1 MFINRFGLDEIIKAR
16 EEVKQQENISGKKRN
31 HRYENVLSAMRLNR
45 GKTIIE
51 SEQYKNLKTKEEK
64 VNYLSSLSLTELE
77 DAELY
82 YTNKQNAQK
91 IAEDTMSIIF

>member
-1 MFINRFGLDEIIKAR
+1 
-16 EEVKQQENISGKKRN
+16 
-31 HRYENVLSAMRLNR
+31 MRLNR

-51 SEQYKNLKTKEEK
+51 SEEYKSLKTKEEK
-64 VNYLSSLSLTELE
+64 TDFLKSLSLTELE

-82 YTNKQNAQK
+82 HTNNQNAQR

>member
-1 MFINRFGLDEIIKAR
+1 
-16 EEVKQQENISGKKRN
+16 
-31 HRYENVLSAMRLNR
+31 MRLNR

-51 SEQYKNLKTKEEK
+51 SEQYKNLNTKEEK

-77 DAELY
+77 DTELY

-91 IAEDTMSIIF
+91 IAEDTLSIIF

>member
-1 MFINRFGLDEIIKAR
+1 
-16 EEVKQQENISGKKRN
+16 
-31 HRYENVLSAMRLNR
+31 MRLNR

-51 SEQYKNLKTKEEK
+51 SEQYKNLNTKEEK

-77 DAELY
+77 DTELY

-91 IAEDTMSIIF
+91 IAEDTLSIIFQNLTLKVFVLKIYPKSLAKIKLFMYNENIT